1 MRRPANR
8 LVCTE
13 STMSQQVDVYTV
25 RGEHAELSSRADQ
38 LPGHRLCLRCC
49 RQSAWDSRREE
60 EVITRRSLSNPGGRR
75 TVRRERKN

>member
-13 STMSQQVDVYTV
+13 STMSQQVDVYIV
-25 RGEHAELSSRADQ
+25 RGKHAEARSRADQ

-60 EVITRRSLSNPGGRR
+60 DVITRRSLSNPGGRR